1 MGFFDKIA
9 KLINGSSADETP
21 KAECQSKSEES
32 KVETEETPKATVSEK
47 ATNSIDKQDNLLR
60 AVIQCLKSN
69 YGGSKISMAD
79 KTLALWITDGLF
91 YDLLSSNNFKNQLMT
106 SIVDELGLDFSSIEI
121 MTGRLPEESLTPIA
135 DGCFLQ
141 IKAKQVVQ
149 SISRAEILQVEGF
162 GSMQDASV
170 CLDSQEIV
178 SLPYARYNIGIGR
191 RPKMDDN
198 THRIN
203 QIAIDDSPTSE
214 EYHKN
219 KFVSRAHAFISYSEE
234 YGFLLN
240 VEHGGS
246 RMAKKRTHIYRGIE
260 KIELDNVLIPVPL
273 HDGDYIVL
281 SKNVH
286 LLFKKAKA

>member
-9 KLINGSSADETP
+9 KLINGSSA
-21 KAECQSKSEES
+21 
-32 KVETEETPKATVSEK
+32 EETPKATVSEK
-47 ATNSIDKQDNLLR
+47 TTNSIDKQDKLLR

-69 YGGSKISMAD
+69 YGGGKISMID
-79 KTLALWITDGLF
+79 KTLVLWITDGLF
-91 YDLLSSNNFKNQLMT
+91 YDSLKGNNFQEQLMT

-121 MTGRLPEESLTPIA
+121 MTGRLPEDSLTQIA

-141 IKAKQVVQ
+141 LRAKQVGQ
-149 SISRAEILQVEGF
+149 SISKAVIYQVESK
-162 GSMQDASV
+162 GSMLDASV
-170 CLDSQEIV
+170 FIDSQEIIDQ
-178 SLPYARYNIGIGR
+178 PYARYNIGIGR

-219 KFVSRAHAFISYSEE
+219 KFVSRAHAFITYSDE
-234 YGFLLN
+234 YGFMLH
-240 VEHGGS
+240 VEHGGT
-246 RMAKKRTHIYRGIE
+246 RLAGKRTHIYRGTD
-260 KIELDNVLIPVPL
+260 KTELDNVLIPVPL

-286 LLFKKAKA
+286 LLFKKSKA

>member
-1 MGFFDKIA
+1 MVPNADEVLMEMLKDEKIA
-9 KLINGSSADETP
+9 
-21 KAECQSKSEES
+21 
-32 KVETEETPKATVSEK
+32 
-47 ATNSIDKQDNLLR
+47 
-60 AVIQCLKSN
+60 
-69 YGGSKISMAD
+69 
-79 KTLALWITDGLF
+79 
-91 YDLLSSNNFKNQLMT
+91 
-106 SIVDELGLDFSSIEI
+106 
-121 MTGRLPEESLTPIA
+121 
-135 DGCFLQ
+135 
-141 IKAKQVVQ
+141 
-149 SISRAEILQVEGF
+149 
-162 GSMQDASV
+162 
-170 CLDSQEIV
+170 
-178 SLPYARYNIGIGR
+178 
-191 RPKMDDN
+191 
-198 THRIN
+198 
-203 QIAIDDSPTSE
+203 E

>member
-9 KLINGSSADETP
+9 KLINGSSADEMP
-21 KAECQSKSEES
+21 KADKQSKAEEPEIQAS
-32 KVETEETPKATVSEK
+32 VAPKAAVSEK

-69 YGGSKISMAD
+69 YGGSKISMSD
-79 KTLALWITDGLF
+79 KTLTLWITDGLF
-91 YDLLSSNNFKNQLMT
+91 YDLLSSNDFKDQLMT

-121 MTGRLPEESLTPIA
+121 MTGRLPEESLTEIA

-141 IKAKQVVQ
+141 LKAKQVVQ
-149 SISRAEILQVEGF
+149 SISKAIIQQVEGF

-170 CLDSQEIV
+170 LLDSQEIAD
-178 SLPYARYNIGIGR
+178 LPYARYNIGIGR

-203 QIAIDDSPTSE
+203 QIAIDDSPTSN

-246 RMAKKRTHIYRGIE
+246 RMAQKRTHIYRGVE
-260 KIELDNVLIPVPL
+260 KIELNNVLIPVPL